1 MAGHAVLLETV
12 AVGRKTPLDGK
23 LEIGASTADALR
35 ALGDAVPLR
44 IMLGI
49 APPREGI
56 GAVIAMPC
64 TCAKGA
70 ASGRHEH
77 HFVESDLF
85 HDLEA
90 GTRVSL
96 MLEGDRTLRV
106 TDPGRSP

>member
-1 MAGHAVLLETV
+1 
-12 AVGRKTPLDGK
+12 
-23 LEIGASTADALR
+23 
-35 ALGDAVPLR
+35 
-44 IMLGI
+44 MLGI
-49 APPREGI
+49 AMTAPLPSRG
-56 GAVIAMPC
+56 GAMPC